1 VVVSSGLIVPLIN
14 NLLFIREGSFVL
26 ICIGLAGFGFFGFSA
41 YPMALELAAEATYPI
56 DASISES
63 WVHVNVQV
71 MIILVK
77 IVHLYPS
84 IFASVILNDTF

>member
-1 VVVSSGLIVPLIN
+1 MKDIDYLPFQVTLYFFDYILPAMPQSLYDPD
-14 NLLFIREGSFVL
+14 IREGSFIL

-71 MIILVK
+71 
-77 IVHLYPS
+77 
-84 IFASVILNDTF
+84 